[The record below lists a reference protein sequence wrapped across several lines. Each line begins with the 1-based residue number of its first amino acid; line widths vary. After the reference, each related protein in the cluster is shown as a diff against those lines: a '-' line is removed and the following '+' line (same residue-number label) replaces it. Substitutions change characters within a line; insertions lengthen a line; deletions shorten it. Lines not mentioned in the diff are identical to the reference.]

1 MSMFPPEGPV
11 GIEMAEERG
20 GGQKNPAE
28 VLFGQMRS
36 FGTTYVFHEDFL
48 LNQVRPFWSPAG
60 NGQPDGVVS
69 CCRSQ
74 RSLPEAADVDRNLA

>member
-1 MSMFPPEGPV
+1 MTFV
-11 GIEMAEERG
+11 GIETAEDRG
-20 GGQKNPAE
+20 GGQENRAE
-28 VLFGQMRS
+28 AFFGRMRS
-36 FGTTYVFHEDFL
+36 CGTTYVFHEDFL
-48 LNQVRPFWSPAG
+48 LSQVRPVWSPAG